1 MRVLVLLL
9 LPGCWLEEVTGEP
22 APLDPAFYEAVE
34 AQQGMPGV
42 GGGDAV
48 PFGAYPGERVTV
60 SGVVVGPTDDP
71 VDLDVRTPDPTV
83 EGGMKGH
90 GKLLLE
96 EPGPFEL
103 RVPKALGKLELQ
115 AFQDA
120 EADGPTSDDPFAQV
134 LLQVDE
140 IDVTDVTLELVA
152 GARGQ
157 GGPQHAPA
165 SPGAPGGGPGG
176 GAGGGEDLFAGA
188 SGPRVTVRGNIVY
201 DGDGTVDLDVF
212 VPDEST
218 AGGRRHRGKLMRAP
232 GAYELTVPAGFGP
245 LILEAFIDVNQNGPG
260 PGDPMGRYAGNPVVV
275 GDVDLEGIDIVL
287 AVPTDGRMPMGE
299 PAPPPAGGGDL
310 Q

>member
-1 MRVLVLLL
+1 MLLALAL
-9 LPGCWLEEVTGEP
+9 LPGCWLEKVTGEP
-22 APLDPAFYEAVE
+22 VPLDPAFYEAVE

-42 GGGDAV
+42 GGGDAI
-48 PFGAYPGERVTV
+48 PFGSHDGETVMVIGTVT
-60 SGVVVGPTDDP
+60 GPTDDA

-103 RVPKALGKLELQ
+103 KVPKNLGKLELQ

-134 LLQVDE
+134 LLQVDDV
-140 IDVTDVTLELVA
+140 DVTDVTLELVA

-157 GGPQHAPA
+157 GGPEHSAA
-165 SPGAPGGGPGG
+165 APGAPGGGPGG
-176 GAGGGEDLFAGA
+176 GAGGGQDLFAGA
-188 SGPRVTVRGNIVY
+188 SGDRVTVRGTLVY
-201 DGDGTVDLDVF
+201 DGEGSVDLDVF

-218 AGGRRHRGKLMRAP
+218 AGGRRMLGKLMRAP
-232 GAYELTVPAGFGP
+232 GAYEISVPAGYGP

-260 PGDPMGRYAGNPVVV
+260 AGDPMGRYEGNPVVV
-275 GDVDLEGIDIVL
+275 GNSDVDGIDIVL
-287 AVPTDGRMPMGE
+287 AIPADGRMPMGA
-299 PAPPPAGGGDL
+299 PAPPPQQDEGL